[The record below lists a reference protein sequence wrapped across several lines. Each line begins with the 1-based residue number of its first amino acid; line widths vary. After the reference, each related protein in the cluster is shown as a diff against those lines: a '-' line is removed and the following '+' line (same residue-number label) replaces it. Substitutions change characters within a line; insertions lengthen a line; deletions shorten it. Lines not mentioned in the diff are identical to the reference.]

1 MSSPATRCFRV
12 RVLLDESL
20 PRGLAREFSGHTVDT
35 VTGVGWAGLSNGE
48 LLGKATPT
56 YDVFITMDANLP
68 YQQVLTRFPIAVVLL
83 RARSNR
89 LEDLRPLAP
98 RILEALKGIKA
109 GEMRTVG
116 V

>member
-1 MSSPATRCFRV
+1 
-12 RVLLDESL
+12 
-20 PRGLAREFSGHTVDT
+20 
-35 VTGVGWAGLSNGE
+35 
-48 LLGKATPT
+48 
-56 YDVFITMDANLP
+56 MDANLP
-68 YQQVLTRFPIAVVLL
+68 YQQVLTRFPIAVVLR

-109 GEMRTVG
+109 SEMRTVG